1 VNATPTGRDSET
13 AFAQPIDTDA
23 TRRGNR
29 GEDELALR
37 ETRQAHHPMLFR
49 YLKGSV

>member
-1 VNATPTGRDSET
+1 MLHRQAVIPKQHSPM
-13 AFAQPIDTDA
+13 PIDTDA

-37 ETRQAHHPMLFR
+37 ETRQAHHPMLFQ